1 MTNDVIHG
9 EGLGKPA
16 TLNLSGRIPELD
28 GLRGVAIGMVLLCHF
43 FFIFIQARP
52 GSPGAYLL
60 TVGRL
65 TWSGVDLFFVLSGFL
80 IGGILLDARGSS
92 NYFQVFYTRRFFRI
106 VPIYAVLLLASY
118 FFTLLWQ
125 AHMLGGSN
133 EIFGDRLPW
142 LPFAL
147 FLQNFELALRNSW
160 GIFPLGVT
168 WSLAVEEQFYLTLP
182 LLIRFLDRRALLAVV
197 FSGIALAP
205 VLRTVFLSLS
215 PPRFLAW
222 YTLMPCR
229 ADALLFGVLG
239 AMALREPR
247 WRDFLLSHR
256 RLLTR
261 TLFVLLL
268 GAAFLAWRAPG
279 VHDPLMVTIGFTWLA
294 LLYLAVLLDAL
305 LFPAG
310 WMARCLRWGW
320 LGGLGAIAYG
330 TYLFHQ
336 LFLGLFF
343 GRLPWISSFHQFA
356 LAVFTLAFTLVFCR
370 LSWLYFEKPLVRRG
384 HRARYTF
391 ADSAPAESAPT
402 APELARP

>member
-1 MTNDVIHG
+1 
-9 EGLGKPA
+9 
-16 TLNLSGRIPELD
+16 
-28 GLRGVAIGMVLLCHF
+28 
-43 FFIFIQARP
+43 
-52 GSPGAYLL
+52 
-60 TVGRL
+60 
-65 TWSGVDLFFVLSGFL
+65 
-80 IGGILLDARGSS
+80 
-92 NYFQVFYTRRFFRI
+92 
-106 VPIYAVLLLASY
+106 
-118 FFTLLWQ
+118 
-125 AHMLGGSN
+125 
-133 EIFGDRLPW
+133 
-142 LPFAL
+142 
-147 FLQNFELALRNSW
+147 
-160 GIFPLGVT
+160 
-168 WSLAVEEQFYLTLP
+168 
-182 LLIRFLDRRALLAVV
+182 
-197 FSGIALAP
+197 
-205 VLRTVFLSLS
+205 
-215 PPRFLAW
+215 
-222 YTLMPCR
+222 MPCR